1 LAGLAAGFVSGSA
14 AGVFAGAACSGA
26 EPGFTCSVFAG
37 LAGAVDEGAFW
48 GAFCAQTAAAETK
61 SKRAGANLR
70 PKDENAVI
78 FLIMQGIPHVPRSQ
92 QNV

>member
-1 LAGLAAGFVSGSA
+1 
-14 AGVFAGAACSGA
+14 
-26 EPGFTCSVFAG
+26 
-37 LAGAVDEGAFW
+37 VDEGAFW